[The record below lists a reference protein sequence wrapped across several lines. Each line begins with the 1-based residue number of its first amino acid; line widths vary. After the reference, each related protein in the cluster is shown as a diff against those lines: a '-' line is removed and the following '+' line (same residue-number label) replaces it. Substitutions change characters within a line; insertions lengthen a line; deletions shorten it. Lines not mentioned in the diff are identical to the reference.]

1 MLLAIGH
8 DNGQFVG
15 LPINGALLSVQ
26 GPKIENG
33 SSCGAA
39 VEKLRHLN
47 RIAESDGY
55 GNGRPVREIRVSP
68 CCATGVRP

>member
-15 LPINGALLSVQ
+15 LSINGVFFSVQ

-33 SSCGAA
+33 SSYGAA
-39 VEKLRHLN
+39 VENPRHLN
-47 RIAESDGY
+47 RIAESGGH
-55 GNGRPVREIRVSP
+55 GNGDWRRKGRPFG
-68 CCATGVRP
+68 T